1 MNIDR
6 IYGVDGS
13 QLNVMVW
20 GQAGSGKSYFMEQTA
35 QAYMKKN
42 NDPMYRILYI
52 APKGEGFESLLAKK
66 QKVATNIEDM
76 TTSLSTN
83 RVTLFYPDMVDLD
96 LQVDEAINTV
106 FDLRASNPDLK
117 TVIIIDDAQVFLS
130 SRKAASESH
139 KRLALTGRSR
149 GIKAVYVAHN
159 IVFARELEGQIDLLI
174 GFSNPNPIYYKQAI
188 ERFDFDPAP
197 YQESITN
204 RRYSFVVK
212 DIQAGSTALMS
223 PIGSGG
229 NAEEMVE

>member
-35 QAYMKKN
+35 QAYLKGN
-42 NDPMYRILYI
+42 QDPMYRILYI
-52 APKGEGFESLLAKK
+52 APKQEGFESLLAKK
-66 QKVATNIEDM
+66 QKPAYNLDEVEKSM
-76 TTSLSTN
+76 SKN

-96 LQVDEAINTV
+96 LQVDEAINMA
-106 FDLRASNPDLK
+106 FDLRSANPDLK

-130 SRKAASESH
+130 SRKAASEAH

-159 IVFARELEGQIDLLI
+159 IVFARELEGQIDMLI
-174 GFSNPNPIYYKQAI
+174 GFSNPNPIYYKQSI

-197 YQESITN
+197 FQEAITS

-212 DIQAGSTALMS
+212 DILNNTTNLMA

-229 NAEEMVE
+229 DAEEMVE

>member
-1 MNIDR
+1 MNIQR
-6 IYGVDGS
+6 IYGVDGQ
-13 QLNVMVW
+13 QLNVMIW

-35 QAYMKKN
+35 SAYMKSNK
-42 NDPMYRILYI
+42 DPMYRILYI
-52 APKGEGFESLLAKK
+52 APKGEGFESLLGKK
-66 QKVATNIEDM
+66 EKPTTNLDDM
-76 TTSLSTN
+76 TKSLAAN

-96 LQVDEAINTV
+96 EQVDGAINTV
-106 FDLRASNPDLK
+106 FDLRSNNPDLK

-130 SRKAASESH
+130 SRKAASEAH

-188 ERFDFDPAP
+188 ERFDFDPSP
-197 YQESITN
+197 YQEAITS

-212 DIQAGSTALMS
+212 DIQSGTTQLMS
-223 PIGSGG
+223 PIGSDA